1 MAKKRELFRISIH
14 RSGELRRGTDVAPC
28 EVVELTEKGF
38 GLESALPVTKGEA
51 IELRFDLTSA
61 WPIQCTIQVS
71 HAAPP
76 RLGGNITAISPEH
89 QESLTR
95 FIDQHTTV
103 NLPGL

>member
-1 MAKKRELFRISIH
+1 MPKKRGLFRISIH
-14 RSGELRRGTDVAPC
+14 RTGELRRGADVVPC

-38 GLESALPVTKGEA
+38 GLESSLRVATGEA
-51 IELRFDLTSA
+51 VELRFDLTDK

-95 FIDQHTTV
+95 FIDQHTTI
-103 NLPGL
+103 NLPGV